1 MYVCVGGGL
10 LCSKSS
16 LSPDSAAG
24 VGVGLEVEGS
34 PRVVVGSDGLLAG
47 VHVAAVVFVA
57 LLVVAV
63 VVLAAIHWRHYR
75 LYQRAILVPDSPFAT
90 PPDSPSKATAAGT
103 STTVASTLT
112 LSEVISLK
120 SLVLRPCLPVSLPLR
135 LRGRAASNVPSSPD
149 TEPLCSAA
157 RRSLPNSPFLTRRA
171 ATPSMLRRSSS
182 QMSRLLR
189 RGSGPFRRKR
199 RRFASVDELETR
211 TRCISPIREIQRE
224 DEAESGKEALA
235 RREGRKDDEE
245 KYREHCKAL
254 VRREGPQPTPK
265 LAKERLN
272 LERARRAAAAGLS
285 RSTSAAT
292 VRPASS
298 VSDVSS
304 VNGTDTEMEYDYY
317 DYDMDNASAVPGSLF
332 GMDPLLLAWMPP
344 FFTGPDGL
352 TPTSDAI
359 PMEMISLPEVLPSP
373 AAEAPPRPTALP
385 LTHLN
390 IPNTSPPRDPPM
402 QISLVSE
409 EANDLVELQPEGSH
423 DSPSPAAPFDE
434 DSTPTA
440 NTCSKILN
448 LDDIQFADDSD
459 SADEL

>member
-1 MYVCVGGGL
+1 M
-10 LCSKSS
+10 
-16 LSPDSAAG
+16 G
-24 VGVGLEVEGS
+24 VDREGEVEGS
-34 PRVVVGSDGLLAG
+34 PRVVVGGGGLLEG
-47 VHVAAVVFVA
+47 VHLAAVVFVA

-75 LYQRAILVPDSPFAT
+75 LYQRARLVPDSPYAT
-90 PPDSPSKATAAGT
+90 PPGSPSKATATT

-135 LRGRAASNVPSSPD
+135 LRGSAGGRSQD
-149 TEPLCSAA
+149 TEPLCNGE
-157 RRSLPNSPFLTRRA
+157 RRSLPNSPFLTRRV
-171 ATPSMLRRSSS
+171 ATPSTLRRSSS

-189 RGSGPFRRKR
+189 RGSGTFRRKR

-211 TRCISPIREIQRE
+211 CISPISEMQRE
-224 DEAESGKEALA
+224 DEAESSKEAQA
-235 RREGRKDDEE
+235 RREGREDEE
-245 KYREHCKAL
+245 ELKYREHRKSL
-254 VRREGPQPTPK
+254 LGREEPRLMPK

-272 LERARRAAAAGLS
+272 QERMRRAVLS

-317 DYDMDNASAVPGSLF
+317 DYNMDNASAVPGSLF

-344 FFTGPDGL
+344 FFTGQDGL

-359 PMEMISLPEVLPSP
+359 PLEMISLPEVLPSP
-373 AAEAPPRPTALP
+373 AEAPQEAPPRPTALP
-385 LTHLN
+385 LSNLN
-390 IPNTSPPRDPPM
+390 IPNTASPLSNVTM

-409 EANDLVELQPEGSH
+409 EANDLVELQPDDGHNHSSA
-423 DSPSPAAPFDE
+423 SPVAPFDD

-459 SADEL
+459 SADDL

>member
-1 MYVCVGGGL
+1 MDGTAREVGGQYL
-10 LCSKSS
+10 L
-16 LSPDSAAG
+16 
-24 VGVGLEVEGS
+24 
-34 PRVVVGSDGLLAG
+34 DGM
-47 VHVAAVVFVA
+47 HVAAVVFVA

-63 VVLAAIHWRHYR
+63 VVLAVIHWRHYR
-75 LYQRAILVPDSPFAT
+75 LYQRARLIPESPYAT
-90 PPDSPSKATAAGT
+90 PPGSPSKAT
-103 STTVASTLT
+103 TTTTTTAVASTLT

-135 LRGRAASNVPSSPD
+135 RRGGTALRSQD
-149 TEPLCSAA
+149 TEPLCDTA
-157 RRSLPNSPFLTRRA
+157 RHSLPNSPFMTRRV

-189 RGSGPFRRKR
+189 RGSGTFRRKR

-211 TRCISPIREIQRE
+211 CISPISEMQRE
-224 DEAESGKEALA
+224 DEGDSGKETQG
-235 RREGRKDDEE
+235 RREENKEV
-245 KYREHCKAL
+245 KYREHRKSL
-254 VRREGPQPTPK
+254 VGRDELRLTPK

-272 LERARRAAAAGLS
+272 NERMRRSMLS

-292 VRPASS
+292 VRPSSS
-298 VSDVSS
+298 VSDMS

-332 GMDPLLLAWMPP
+332 GMDPLLLAWVPP
-344 FFTGPDGL
+344 FFTGPDGI
-352 TPTSDAI
+352 TPTHDAI
-359 PMEMISLPEVLPSP
+359 PLEMLNLQEVLPSP
-373 AAEAPPRPTALP
+373 VEVPTRPTELP
-385 LTHLN
+385 LPHLN
-390 IPNTSPPRDPPM
+390 IPNTPLPPRDPCM
-402 QISLVSE
+402 QTSLVSE
-409 EANDLVELQPEGSH
+409 EANDRVELQQDEEEDTHSV
-423 DSPSPAAPFDE
+423 SSAVPFDD

>member
-1 MYVCVGGGL
+1 MGL
-10 LCSKSS
+10 DADAQGPL
-16 LSPDSAAG
+16 
-24 VGVGLEVEGS
+24 EGS
-34 PRVVVGSDGLLAG
+34 PRAVVSSGLLEG
-47 VHVAAVVFVA
+47 VHVAAVVFVG

-75 LYQRAILVPDSPFAT
+75 LYQRARLVPDSPFAT
-90 PPDSPSKATAAGT
+90 PPDSPSKATPAASRT
-103 STTVASTLT
+103 AVVASTLT

-135 LRGRAASNVPSSPD
+135 HRRGAAHSSPD
-149 TEPLCSAA
+149 TEPLCNTA
-157 RRSLPNSPFLTRRA
+157 RHSLPNSPFLTRRD
-171 ATPSMLRRSSS
+171 ATPSTLRRSSS

-211 TRCISPIREIQRE
+211 CISPIREMQRE
-224 DEAESGKEALA
+224 DELEGGKEALA
-235 RREGRKDDEE
+235 RRDGREDDE
-245 KYREHCKAL
+245 KYREHRKSL
-254 VRREGPQPTPK
+254 VCRDEPRLTPK

-272 LERARRAAAAGLS
+272 QERARRAVLS

-304 VNGTDTEMEYDYY
+304 VTGTDTEMEYDYY

-332 GMDPLLLAWMPP
+332 GLDPLLLAWMPSL
-344 FFTGPDGL
+344 FTGADGL
-352 TPTSDAI
+352 SPTADRI
-359 PMEMISLPEVLPSP
+359 PMDMISLPEVLPSP
-373 AAEAPPRPTALP
+373 AEAPQAPPRPTELP
-385 LTHLN
+385 LPHLN
-390 IPNTSPPRDPPM
+390 IPNVAAPPRDPPM
-402 QISLVSE
+402 QTSLVSE
-409 EANDLVELQPEGSH
+409 EANDRVELRPE
-423 DSPSPAAPFDE
+423 DDPSPATPFTE